1 MFADMQIAADGRFL
15 AFNMGD
21 WSMLLGGFALIGLL
35 VWLV

>member
-1 MFADMQIAADGRFL
+1 MFADMQISADGRFL

-21 WSMLLGGFALIGLL
+21 WSLLLGGFALIGLL